1 MSLTTIGNAVKT
13 LCKPI
18 LIFVATMFIVSSVQW
33 ACIRLYA
40 SHCAGT
46 GWYGFLTN
54 ALTLGS
60 PMCQFI
66 NHVQIAL
73 ADYYV
78 TIWASAATAAITWVS
93 ARGSCGSSEKDE
105 KED

>member
-1 MSLTTIGNAVKT
+1 MTFNAIVGTLKT
-13 LCKPI
+13 LSKPI
-18 LIFVATMFIVSSVQW
+18 FIFLATMFIVSSVQW
-33 ACIRLYA
+33 ASIRIYA
-40 SHCAGT
+40 SQCAGY

-78 TIWASAATAAITWVS
+78 TIWASAATAVITWVS
-93 ARGSCGSSEKDE
+93 ATARGNSGSSEDE
-105 KED
+105 D